1 MTLKKHVI
9 LFSFTVAGL
18 SACHKASET
27 SGRSTDFATLEDQ
40 VITDFTNDIVQSQYG
55 TLLSASLTLQ
65 TSVGNLST
73 ATNEA
78 NQAQAKADWKNMRSV
93 WEQTEGFLF
102 GPVESNDYDPNTD
115 TWPTD
120 YTQMDSLLANN
131 DFEFTTNNV
140 KNLPQSLRGYHPL
153 EYMIWGKGGSKTP
166 ADFTGRQKEYM
177 MALIDDLSSNNVQQ
191 LYNDWF
197 GAADYKSQV
206 LTAGNGSTEFSSRK
220 ALFLNMVSAMSDIC
234 GEVAGG
240 KMKEPYDAYD
250 STITESPYSSN
261 TLIDFK
267 NNIIGL
273 QNVYMGFNGGK
284 GLHDLVVAKQSA
296 LDQQIQAKISAA
308 LISFDQITERFE
320 QAIYTQ
326 RIQVKNTMELLDEVN
341 ILLENDLTDFINT
354 NIKD

>member
-1 MTLKKHVI
+1 LKKYLI
-9 LFSFTVAGL
+9 LFSFSVAGL
-18 SACHKASET
+18 SACHKANDTGGGSA
-27 SGRSTDFATLEDQ
+27 DFATLEDQ
-40 VITDFTNDIVQSQYG
+40 VITDFTNDIVLSQYSA
-55 TLLSASLTLQ
+55 LLSSSLTLQ
-65 TSVGNLST
+65 TSVGNLNT
-73 ATNEA
+73 TTNEA
-78 NQAQAKADWKNMRSV
+78 NQARAKADWKNMRSI
-93 WEQTEGFLF
+93 WEQTEGFLM

-120 YTQMDSLLANN
+120 YTQMDSLLAKN

-153 EYMIWGKGGSKTP
+153 EYMIWGKGGSKMP
-166 ADFTGRQKEYM
+166 ANFTGRQKQYM
-177 MALIDDLSSNNVQQ
+177 AALIDDISSNNVQQ

-206 LTAGNGSTEFSSRK
+206 LTAGKGSTEFSSRK
-220 ALFLNMVSAMSDIC
+220 ALFLNMVSAMADIC
-234 GEVAGG
+234 GEVADG
-240 KMKEPYDAYD
+240 KMKEPFDAYD

-273 QNVYMGFNGGK
+273 QNVYMGNGGK
-284 GLHDLVVAKQSA
+284 GLHDLVAAKQSA

-308 LISFDQITERFE
+308 LISFDQITERYE

-326 RIQVKNTMELLDEVN
+326 RIQVKNTMDLLDDVN
-341 ILLENDLTDFINT
+341 DLLENDLTDFINT

>member
-1 MTLKKHVI
+1 MKKYFI
-9 LFSFTVAGL
+9 LFSFSFAGL
-18 SACHKASET
+18 SACHKASDT
-27 SGRSTDFATLEDQ
+27 GGTSTDFTTLEEQ
-40 VITDFTNDIVQSQYG
+40 VITDFTNDIVLSQYSA
-55 TLLSASLTLQ
+55 LLSSSLTLQ
-65 TSVGNLST
+65 TSVGSLT
-73 ATNEA
+73 TTTNET
-78 NQAQAKADWKNMRSV
+78 NQAKAKADWKNMRSI
-93 WEQTEGFLF
+93 WEQTEGFLL

-131 DFEFTTNNV
+131 DFEFSTNNV

-153 EYMIWGKGGSKTP
+153 EYMIWGKGGSKKP
-166 ADFTGRQKEYM
+166 ADFTARQKEYM
-177 MALIDDLSSNNVQQ
+177 VALIDDISSNNVQQ

-206 LTAGNGSTEFSSRK
+206 LNAGKGSTEFSSRK

-273 QNVYMGFNGGK
+273 QNVYMGNGGK
-284 GLHDLVVAKQSA
+284 GLHDLVAAKQSA
-296 LDQQIQAKISAA
+296 LDLQIQSKISAA
-308 LISFDQITERFE
+308 LISFDQITERYE

-326 RIQVKNTMELLDEVN
+326 RIQVKNTMDLLDDVN
-341 ILLENDLTDFINT
+341 DLLENDLTDFINT

>member
-1 MTLKKHVI
+1 MKKYFI
-9 LFSFTVAGL
+9 LFSFSFTGL
-18 SACHKASET
+18 SACHKASDT
-27 SGRSTDFATLEDQ
+27 GGTSTDFTTLEEQ
-40 VITDFTNDIVQSQYG
+40 VITDFTNDIVLSQYSA
-55 TLLSASLTLQ
+55 LLSSSLTLQ
-65 TSVGNLST
+65 TSVGSLT
-73 ATNEA
+73 ITTNET
-78 NQAQAKADWKNMRSV
+78 NQAKAKADWKNMRSI
-93 WEQTEGFLF
+93 WEQTEGFLL
-102 GPVESNDYDPNTD
+102 GPVESNEYDPNTD
-115 TWPTD
+115 TWHTD

-131 DFEFTTNNV
+131 DFEFSTNNV

-166 ADFTGRQKEYM
+166 ADFTARQKEYM
-177 MALIDDLSSNNVQQ
+177 VALIDDISSNNVQQ

-206 LTAGNGSTEFSSRK
+206 LNAGKGSTEFSSRK

-273 QNVYMGFNGGK
+273 QNVYMGNGGK
-284 GLHDLVVAKQSA
+284 GLHDLVAAKQSA
-296 LDQQIQAKISAA
+296 LDQQIQTKISAA
-308 LISFDQITERFE
+308 LISFDQITERYE

-326 RIQVKNTMELLDEVN
+326 RIQVKNTMDLLDDVN
-341 ILLENDLTDFINT
+341 DLLENDLTDFINT